1 MLRSTVVTNLGVI
14 ILLQVGMLQ
23 SLLHCGSL
31 VRIEGQH
38 LFEQINGLGISVWVD
53 PVEGNLRLV
62 GERRQVAAGLG

>member
-1 MLRSTVVTNLGVI
+1 MRSGVVTHLGII

-23 SLLHCGSL
+23 SLLYCGSL

-38 LFEQINGLGISVWVD
+38 LFEQINGLGVSVWVD

-62 GERRQVAAGLG
+62 G

>member
-1 MLRSTVVTNLGVI
+1 
-14 ILLQVGMLQ
+14 MLQ

-38 LFEQINGLGISVWVD
+38 LFEQINGLGVGVWVD

>member
-1 MLRSTVVTNLGVI
+1 MRSGVVTHLGII
-14 ILLQVGMLQ
+14 ILLEVGMLQ

-38 LFEQINGLGISVWVD
+38 LFEQINGLGVSVGVD

-62 GERRQVAAGLG
+62 GERR